1 MSVPQIHRIRIEKFR
16 RIQEPLEL
24 QLVAPN
30 DRPCKTVVLAGPN
43 GSGKTTILEAVL
55 LGLGRESL
63 IVRDLE
69 KSKRDQHWRVTL
81 PQGAAI
87 ELDVS
92 LDGQPA
98 VTWLRTADRHVQRI
112 GGEELP
118 IDKDLADQLAVEL
131 FSSWRAPELVGAI
144 HPLGGGNRPRNNE
157 NNRLWRLKQKI
168 CDERARAGYQ
178 QPRIP
183 GTSRADHWLE
193 QINQAWTKFHGN
205 DGTRIDAAVDEDSEE
220 EGLRADLFVM
230 RGETRICPIDQ
241 VSSGEIELLSFAGWI
256 ILQEFRGGL
265 LLIDEPELHLHPQWQ
280 TTFIPALRELSSQTQ
295 FIVASHSDAVWEQAY
310 GFERFLLVD
319 KSDPRSIEWRLA
331 HRSVET
337 EADEP

>member
-1 MSVPQIHRIRIEKFR
+1 MSVPQIRRIRIEKFR

-24 QLVAPN
+24 HLVAPN
-30 DRPCKTVVLAGPN
+30 ETTCKTVVLAGPN

-55 LGLGRESL
+55 LGLGKESL
-63 IVRDLE
+63 IVRDLD

-81 PQGAAI
+81 PKGAAI

-98 VTWLRTADRHVQRI
+98 VTWLRTADRHVQRS
-112 GGEELP
+112 GGEERP
-118 IDKDLADQLAVEL
+118 IDKELADQLVVEL

-178 QPRIP
+178 QPRIR
-183 GTSRADHWLE
+183 GTSRADAWLE
-193 QINQAWTKFHGN
+193 RINRAWTLFHGQ
-205 DGTRIDAAVDEDSEE
+205 DGTLIDAQIVEDSEE
-220 EGLRADLFVM
+220 EGLWADLFVM
-230 RGETRICPIDQ
+230 REETRLCPIDQ

-256 ILQEFRGGL
+256 ILQEFQGGV

-280 TTFIPALRELSSQTQ
+280 ARFLPALRSLSPHTQ

-319 KSDPRSIEWRLA
+319 QNDPRSSAWRQTHPVA
-331 HRSVET
+331 A